1 LFTTKRNLQAMAG
14 PCQKPTYSAMS
25 KVGSKV
31 SHVEVSQDREGQRL
45 DNFLMSRLKGLPR
58 SVIYRVIRTGQ
69 VRVNGGRAKP
79 ATRLETGDLVRIP
92 PASVRENKPGDIPP
106 AVLNLIRQAV
116 CYEGQGVLA
125 IDKPAGMA
133 VHGGSGLAWGVIDV
147 VRKLRPGVNV
157 DLVHRLDR
165 ETSGCLL
172 MALNGDVLRNL
183 NKQITENQIEKRY
196 LCLMDGKLK
205 QDLVEAYEPIGKFE
219 RSGQRFMRVDP
230 DGKPAHTTF
239 RLLQEYAGYSFV
251 EAQLHTGRTH
261 QIRVHAA
268 HLGLSLAGDKLY
280 SPTARLKFWKGK
292 GLKRMFLHAHQVR
305 FYTADGE
312 EQLVSSTLPVELS
325 ELLEKLG

>member
-1 LFTTKRNLQAMAG
+1 MN
-14 PCQKPTYSAMS
+14 
-25 KVGSKV
+25 KV
-31 SHVEVSQDREGQRL
+31 SSTVNYVEVSQDRDGQRL
-45 DNFLMSRLKGLPR
+45 DNFLSARLKGLPR
-58 SVIYRVIRTGQ
+58 SVVYRIIRTGQ

-79 ATRLETGDLVRIP
+79 ATRLEAGDMVRIP

-106 AVLNLIRQAV
+106 AVLKLLTGSI
-116 CYEGQGVLA
+116 CYEGHGVMV

-133 VHGGSGLAWGVIDV
+133 VHGGSRLAWGVIDV
-147 VRKLRPGVNV
+147 VRKMRPGMNI

-165 ETSGCLL
+165 DTSGCLL
-172 MALNGDVLRNL
+172 LALNGDTLRDL
-183 NKQITENQIEKRY
+183 NTQIKNNQVEKRY

-205 QDLVEAYEPIGKFE
+205 QDLVDVNEPIGKFE

-230 DGKPAHTTF
+230 EGKLAHTTF
-239 RLLQEYAGYSFV
+239 HLLQDYAGCSFA

-268 HLGLSLAGDKLY
+268 HLGTPLAGDKLY
-280 SPTARLKFWKGK
+280 SPTARQKFWKAE

-312 EQLVSSTLPVELS
+312 EQLVSSPLPKELS
-325 ELLEKLG
+325 GLLEKLG